1 MAYIISEDAKD
12 LLVDVKDFCE
22 NEVKEQCKEYD
33 KSGEWPKEMYD
44 KAIEMQLHMLEVPEE
59 FGGMGLSRIDVA
71 ALMEEMAI
79 ADAGF
84 ATTISASGLGMK
96 PVLIAGNEEQKKRV
110 SKLIIDGGFG
120 AFCLT
125 EPAAGS
131 DASAGKTTAVKD
143 GDDYVLNGRKC
154 FITNGGVASFYCVTA
169 MTDKSKGVKGISMFL
184 IEAGTPG
191 LSTGN
196 HENKMGIRTSNTCD
210 VVLEDCRVPASALVG
225 AEGKGFGIAM
235 KTLDQARTWMGCIS
249 AGIAQRGINE
259 AIAYGKERIQFGKPV
274 IKNQAMQFK
283 IADMEIKTETARQM
297 VAHALTLMDMG
308 LPFSKESA
316 IAKCYASDI
325 AMEVASEAVQV
336 FGGYGYSR
344 EYPVEKLIR
353 DAKIFQ
359 IFEGTNEIQRIV
371 IANNVIGRI

>member
-33 KSGEWPKEMYD
+33 KSGEWPKEIYD

-110 SKLIIDGGFG
+110 CDLIIDGGFG

-143 GDDYVLNGRKC
+143 GDDYILNGRKC

-274 IKNQAMQFK
+274 IKNQALQFK

-308 LPFSKESA
+308 LPFGKESA

>member
-1 MAYIISEDAKD
+1 MAYIISDDAKD
-12 LLVDVKDFCE
+12 LLEDVKDFCE

-59 FGGMGLSRIDVA
+59 YGGMGLSRIDVA

-110 SKLIIDGGFG
+110 CDLVIEGGFG

-143 GDDYVLNGRKC
+143 GDEYVLNGRKC
-154 FITNGGVASFYCVTA
+154 FITNAGVASFYCVTA
-169 MTDKSKGVKGISMFL
+169 MTDKAKGVKGISMFL

-210 VVLEDCRVPASALVG
+210 VVFEDCRVPASALVG

-235 KTLDQARTWMGCIS
+235 KTLDQARTWMGCI
-249 AGIAQRGINE
+249 ATGIAQRGIDE
-259 AIAYGKERIQFGKPV
+259 AITYGKERIQFGKPV

-308 LPFSKESA
+308 LPYAKESA
-316 IAKCYASDI
+316 IAKCYAGDI
-325 AMEVASEAVQV
+325 AMEVASEAIQV

>member
-33 KSGEWPKEMYD
+33 KSGEWPKEIYD

-110 SKLIIDGGFG
+110 CELIIDGGFG

-143 GDDYVLNGRKC
+143 GDDYILNGRKC

-274 IKNQAMQFK
+274 IKNQALQFK

>member
-1 MAYIISEDAKD
+1 MAYIISDDAKD
-12 LLVDVKDFCE
+12 LLEDVKDFCE

-59 FGGMGLSRIDVA
+59 YGGMGLSRIDVA

-110 SKLIIDGGFG
+110 CDLVIEGGFG

-143 GDDYVLNGRKC
+143 GDEYVLNGRKC
-154 FITNGGVASFYCVTA
+154 FITNAGVASFYCVTA
-169 MTDKSKGVKGISMFL
+169 MTDKTKGVKGISMFL

-210 VVLEDCRVPASALVG
+210 VVFEDCRVPASALIGV
-225 AEGKGFGIAM
+225 EGKGFGIAM
-235 KTLDQARTWMGCIS
+235 KTLDQARTWMGCI
-249 AGIAQRGINE
+249 ATGIAQRGIDE

-308 LPFSKESA
+308 LPYAKESA
-316 IAKCYASDI
+316 IAKCYAGDI
-325 AMEVASEAVQV
+325 AMEVASEAIQV

-371 IANNVIGRI
+371 IANNIIGRI